1 MTFKLKYFDS
11 DLDEHL
17 QLAIENKQI
26 LFICPNTSVLRLG
39 RLKHTNL
46 GSFYLIEAE
55 IINENDSS
63 SDYDYKPETIQITP
77 RTLFTQVEI
86 E

>member
-11 DLDEHL
+11 DLEEHL

-39 RLKHTNL
+39 RLKHV
-46 GSFYLIEAE
+46 SI
-55 IINENDSS
+55 
-63 SDYDYKPETIQITP
+63 
-77 RTLFTQVEI
+77 
-86 E
+86 